1 MVETFLLKDRKQFI
15 RPTRYVLF
23 ALSVSA
29 LSFLAVQFSKGK
41 PMLEYLQPAIENQVG
56 GINNE
61 SNRKDLADAIA
72 SEIPGL
78 HSERAQ
84 QGFRDGFNDGLALPG
99 GNLIQYASYIGL
111 ALLPVVALFYWLCFP
126 GRKFN
131 FAEHLA
137 TAAYISSHSN
147 MFNVFSIPVI
157 LLSDSPLFLTKTIAL
172 TSLLSFSY
180 TLFAVISVYITK
192 WTDFFVAL
200 GYYLAG
206 LVGIFIL
213 FVPAIY
219 FAGYIR
225 FLLDTGGSLETITPS
240 LWNYLK
246 LFSSIMVLCSIFLVR
261 IRPKRWYIG
270 LGLGLVFF
278 IIYCFV

>member
-1 MVETFLLKDRKQFI
+1 MT
-15 RPTRYVLF
+15 
-23 ALSVSA
+23 
-29 LSFLAVQFSKGK
+29 
-41 PMLEYLQPAIENQVG
+41 
-56 GINNE
+56 
-61 SNRKDLADAIA
+61 
-72 SEIPGL
+72 
-78 HSERAQ
+78 
-84 QGFRDGFNDGLALPG
+84 LPG
-99 GNLIQYASYIGL
+99 SNLIQYANYIGL
-111 ALLPVVALFYWLCFP
+111 ALLPLVALFYWLCFP

-131 FAEHLA
+131 YAEHLA

-147 MFNVFSIPVI
+147 MFTVFTIPVI
-157 LLSDSPLFLTKTIAL
+157 LISDSPLLLTQTMAIISVL
-172 TSLLSFSY
+172 SLVY
-180 TLFAVISVYITK
+180 TTFAVIKIYITK
-192 WTDFFVAL
+192 WSDFFVTL

-240 LWNYLK
+240 FWNYLK

-261 IRPKRWYIG
+261 VKPKRWYIG

-278 IIYCFV
+278 ILYCFV